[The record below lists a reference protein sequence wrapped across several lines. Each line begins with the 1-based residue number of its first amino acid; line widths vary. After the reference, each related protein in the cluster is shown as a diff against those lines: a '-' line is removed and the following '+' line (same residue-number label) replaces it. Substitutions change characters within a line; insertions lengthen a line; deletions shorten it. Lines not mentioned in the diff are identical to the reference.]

1 MNEVQRIG
9 QIAMIQNAHPGKG
22 RRPEFLSEESPL
34 AARHY
39 HGSLPDYQP
48 TPLVC
53 LSDLAK
59 KMGVKDIFI
68 KDESYRFGL
77 NAFKGLG
84 GTYALCRVVCEEL
97 CLNPATVTLEELR
110 KPENLEKIQKMV
122 FVTTTDGNHGK
133 GVSWAAGL
141 LGCEAHV
148 FMPKGSVEARAQAI
162 RDAGKAEV
170 VITDLGYDDAVRYAA
185 KMATENGWFLV
196 QDTSWPGYDKV
207 PSWIIQGYTTMV
219 YEALTQLA
227 VAGYKRP
234 THVFLQAGVGAMAGG
249 VLGYLA
255 CVYGDDL
262 PTVSIVEPSEVACIF
277 ESARHED
284 GEAHKATGSEVTI
297 MAGLNCG
304 EPCLVTWPILR
315 DFASHYFA
323 CPDEVSARG
332 MRILAAPEGNDPTV
346 KSGESGAVTAGLL
359 SMLLEYE
366 EYQPI
371 REKLGLNENSV
382 ILLFNTEGDTDP
394 EGYREIVYNGAHPMT
409 TH

>member
-1 MNEVQRIG
+1 MNEIQKVGHIS
-9 QIAMIQNAHPGKG
+9 MIQSKHEKAGHL
-22 RRPEFLSEESPL
+22 PEFLSEDSTR
-34 AARHY
+34 AVRHY
-39 HGSLPDYQP
+39 HESHPDYRP

-53 LSDLAK
+53 LSGLAN
-59 KMGVKDIFI
+59 KMGIKEIFV

-141 LGCEAHV
+141 LGCKAHV

-162 RDAGKAEV
+162 RDVGTADV
-170 VITDLGYDDAVRYAA
+170 VITDLGYDDAVRYAE

-227 VAGYKRP
+227 VVGYTRP

-255 CVYGDDL
+255 CVYKEDL
-262 PTVSIVEPSEVACIF
+262 PIVSIVEPSEVACIF

-284 GEAHKATGSEVTI
+284 GEAHNATGSEITI

-315 DFASHYFA
+315 DFASYYFA

-332 MRILAAPEGNDPTV
+332 MRILAAPEGKDSAI

-359 SMLLEYE
+359 SMLLEYD
-366 EYQPI
+366 EYEPI
-371 REKLGLNENSV
+371 REKLGLNKDSV
-382 ILLFNTEGDTDP
+382 VLLFNTEGDTDP
-394 EGYREIVYNGAHPMT
+394 DGYREIVYNGAHPLPA
-409 TH
+409 H